1 VALRTKEVDAMWTK
15 LGFDITPGKH
25 VFATLTVDGVIVV
38 RTKRSH
44 GAGKLDGHV
53 PHFIRQKMYLTEGQ
67 FKDAYD
73 CPMKAP
79 EYHAIL
85 KEKGKLGIGRP

>member
-15 LGFDITPGKH
+15 LGFEITPGKD

-38 RTKRSH
+38 RTRRSH
-44 GAGKLDGHV
+44 GAGKLDGQV
-53 PHFIRQKMYLTEGQ
+53 PHFIRQKMFLNEVQ
-67 FKDAYD
+67 FKEAYD

-79 EYHAIL
+79 AYLAIL
-85 KEKGKLGIGRP
+85 KEKKKLEIGRP

>member
-1 VALRTKEVDAMWTK
+1 MALRTKDVDAMWTK
-15 LGFDITPGKH
+15 LGFEITLGKD

-44 GAGKLDGHV
+44 GAGKLDGQI
-53 PHFIRQKMYLTEGQ
+53 PHFIRQKMFLNEGQ

-79 EYHAIL
+79 QYLSIL
-85 KEKGKLGIGRP
+85 KEKGKLGIGRA